1 MLLVRVLVP
10 VKMGSKNITITEE
23 AYDRLKSHKR
33 PDESFTDVV
42 LRVTRGDKDPLKG
55 LGAWTG
61 TEKGKRVEAT
71 RRELN
76 KDLEDRHRELFGQ

>member
-10 VKMGSKNITITEE
+10 VNMGSKNLTVTEE

-42 LRVTRGDKDPLKG
+42 IRVTGGDKDVFKG

-61 TEKGKRVEAT
+61 TEKGRRVEAT

-76 KDLEDRHRELFGQ
+76 EDLEERHRELFGQ